1 MGLPIDAKTD
11 WQAVCNAEALL
22 CSPKALRN
30 AFRFIVSVLGE
41 NGINAPKVTLPP
53 LNTKCGNGW
62 SRNRSRRSSPQFISA
77 VCAGTKQ
84 PSDRTI
90 ADICRVYNVNEDW
103 LRYGTGEPFM
113 QLSREETI
121 AAYVGKITGGHIT
134 DIDENTIKFM
144 AETPVEEW
152 VTLARALRRFAET
165 IKKPDTE

>member
-1 MGLPIDAKTD
+1 METINKQIAALIHAKGMNKS
-11 WQAVCNAEALL
+11 QFAE
-22 CSPKALRN
+22 S
-30 AFRFIVSVLGE
+30 
-41 NGINAPKVTLPP
+41 INV
-53 LNTKCGNGW
+53 
-62 SRNRSRRSSPQFISA
+62 SPQFISA

-103 LRYGTGEPFM
+103 LRYGTGEQFM

-121 AAYVGKITGGHIT
+121 AEYVGRVNGGHIT
-134 DIDENTIKFM
+134 DIEESSIKFM

-152 VTLARALRRFAET
+152 ENLFRSLRRFAEK